1 MFSIISGPV
10 WASSLVV
17 SALLIGMSPAN
28 AAIFT
33 IDNFK
38 INRANGNLVFQ
49 DTFSD
54 GIPPPSAP
62 NFANGNTGSYSV
74 VGVAGPEAGGKLNLN
89 TALGAPSDAVGRPG
103 QNRVI
108 DARLLTNIDP
118 LNMINGFK
126 VGNDFI
132 VSGLFDLSAL
142 PTLPREGFGIRLSDS
157 GLTPASNDILDLMV
171 RLNAAGDLV
180 VDFRRLD
187 VTADFVTIIDS
198 AIFEL
203 GHQQILLELSKLNA
217 ATKTITASFAYVDGG
232 VAGSSFVFANTA
244 DIFNGEN
251 VTRASFRA
259 QSPIPVP
266 PTFYLSLIG
275 LGGMAWVRKKT
286 VNI

>member
-1 MFSIISGPV
+1 MFSIKSGQV

-17 SALLIGMSPAN
+17 SALLMGMSPAS
-28 AAIFT
+28 AALFT

-38 INRANGNLVFQ
+38 ITRVNGNLVFQ

-54 GIPPPSAP
+54 GVPPPSAP
-62 NFANGNTGSYSV
+62 NFTNGNPGSYSV
-74 VGVAGPEAGGKLNLN
+74 TGVAGPESGGKLNLN

-118 LNMINGFK
+118 ANMINGFK

-132 VSGLFDLSAL
+132 VSGLFDLSVL
-142 PTLPREGFGIRLSDS
+142 PALPREGFGIRLSDG
-157 GLTPASNDILDLMV
+157 GLTPFSNDILDLMV
-171 RLNAAGDLV
+171 RQNAAGNLV

-187 VTADFVTIIDS
+187 IMADFVTIIDS

-217 ATKTITASFAYVDGG
+217 ATKTIIASFAYVDGG
-232 VAGSSFVFANTA
+232 IAGSNFVFANTA

-259 QSPIPVP
+259 QTPIPIP
-266 PTFYLSLIG
+266 PTLYLSLLG
-275 LGGMAWVRKKT
+275 LAGMAWVRKR
-286 VNI
+286 IS

>member
-1 MFSIISGPV
+1 MFSIKSARV
-10 WASSLVV
+10 WATSLMV
-17 SALLIGMSPAN
+17 SVLLIGMSTAS
-28 AAIFT
+28 AALFT

-38 INRANGNLVFQ
+38 ITRVNGNLVFQ

-54 GIPPPSAP
+54 GVPPPSAP
-62 NFANGNTGSYSV
+62 NFTNGNAGSYSI

-108 DARLLTNIDP
+108 DARLLTNTDP
-118 LNMINGFK
+118 TNMVNGFK

-132 VSGLFDLSAL
+132 VSGLFDLSVL
-142 PTLPREGFGIRLSDS
+142 PTLRREGFGIRLSDV

-171 RLNAAGDLV
+171 RLNAAGNLV

-187 VTADFVTIIDS
+187 VAADFVTIIDS

-232 VAGSSFVFANTA
+232 IAGSNFVFANAA

-259 QSPIPVP
+259 QTPIPIP
-266 PTFYLSLIG
+266 PTLYLSLLG
-275 LGGMAWVRKKT
+275 LAGMIWMRKR
-286 VNI
+286 VS

>member
-1 MFSIISGPV
+1 MFITTPGR
-10 WASSLVV
+10 
-17 SALLIGMSPAN
+17 LLAAGLMMLTLQVAVPAN

-38 INRANGNLVFQ
+38 INRANGNLVFE

-54 GIPPPSAP
+54 GAPPPSAP
-62 NFANGNTGSYSV
+62 NFTNGNPGLYSV
-74 VGVAGPEAGGKLNLN
+74 VGVTGPEAGGKLNLN
-89 TALGAPSDAVGRPG
+89 TALGAPSNAVGRSG
-103 QNRVI
+103 QNSVI

-118 LNMINGFK
+118 INMRNGFK

-132 VSGLFDLSAL
+132 VSSLFDLSVL
-142 PTLPREGFGIRLSDS
+142 PTLRREGFGIRLSDG
-157 GLTPASNDILDLMV
+157 GLTPTSNDILDLMI
-171 RLNAAGDLV
+171 RLNAGGNLV

-198 AIFEL
+198 VALEL

-232 VAGSSFVFANTA
+232 VVGSSFVFANTA

-259 QSPIPVP
+259 QTPIPIP
-266 PTFYLSLIG
+266 PTLYLSLVG
-275 LGGMAWVRKKT
+275 LAGMIWMRKRGS
-286 VNI
+286 